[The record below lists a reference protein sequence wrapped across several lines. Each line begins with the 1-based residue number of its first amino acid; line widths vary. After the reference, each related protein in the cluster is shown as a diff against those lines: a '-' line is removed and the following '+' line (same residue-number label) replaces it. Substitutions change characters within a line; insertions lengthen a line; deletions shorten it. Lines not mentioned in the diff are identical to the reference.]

1 MSVSRS
7 TVIIILSSVVGL
19 AFLFWLTMRV
29 AAINGVSLG
38 LHGWIA
44 IILGSVF
51 SLLVSAV
58 LFGLTFHSARSG
70 HDERIDPPV

>member
-1 MSVSRS
+1 MSISRS
-7 TVIIILSSVVGL
+7 SLLIILFSTVGL

-44 IILGSVF
+44 IALGSVF
-51 SLLVSAV
+51 SLIVSAI